1 MGTADVVRSGG
12 RHGKSGTG
20 RRSGE
25 PAHRGY
31 PRTARIN
38 ESLREVLAD
47 ALERLAD
54 SDERLALVTITAVD
68 CDPDLRRALVLLSSL
83 DDREALALAEA
94 RVRLQSMISQQV
106 RLKRTPLLRF
116 APDPAISTGAR
127 IEEILRDLPRPAD
140 NDPSREQPP
149 PAGRAGPDQ

>member
-1 MGTADVVRSGG
+1 MGTADVVSGG
-12 RHGKSGTG
+12 RRGRSGTG
-20 RRSGE
+20 RRLGDL
-25 PAHRGY
+25 AHRGY

-54 SDERLALVTITAVD
+54 TDERLALVTITGVD
-68 CDPDLRRALVLLSSL
+68 CDPDLRHALVLLSSL
-83 DDREALALAEA
+83 DDQEALALAEA
-94 RVRLQSMISQQV
+94 RVRLQSVISQQV

-140 NDPSREQPP
+140 GSPPDQQHPSIGPD
-149 PAGRAGPDQ
+149 GPDQ